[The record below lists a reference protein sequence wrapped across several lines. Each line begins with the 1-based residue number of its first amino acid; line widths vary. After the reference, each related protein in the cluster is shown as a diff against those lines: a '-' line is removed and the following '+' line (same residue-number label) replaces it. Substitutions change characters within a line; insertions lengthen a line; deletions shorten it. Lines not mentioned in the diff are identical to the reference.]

1 LCSHFGLLGV
11 HRENARLQF
20 ADRLKGEH
28 FMQRVLARAV
38 SMVHRR
44 GFVYIYLGILFLL
57 KIAIQV
63 VLYQRGFI
71 SVSADEF
78 ARGIRAAQWALQPR
92 LDIFETEEVWLP
104 FEKYLN
110 GLLLLIW
117 PDVMMAPR
125 VTAFIAS
132 YLLLIALFW
141 LVYYLFGKFSVAAL
155 ASLFVV
161 FQPWYAWLS
170 GTPMLEMYYLACFL
184 VGLVFLVIWLNEERR
199 GYWFWA
205 GCCFMLASGFHA
217 QSWTMINIVNLLT
230 VVDLYQ
236 YIRQKQYR
244 RIWRL
249 LIFYCLGNAFIIA
262 FTIVEFA
269 RAGRLFNFLAEHTS
283 YSKWFYGG
291 YNVSVL
297 EKFLYYPKLVIQNSS
312 GVVWVLMAAALA
324 FLWRD
329 RDHRW
334 RFFPLTVAA
343 LVLCLNSVINVFSVP
358 ATAAPGRYSLFYI
371 LMLSP
376 YLAYGAYRLALW
388 GQQYSS
394 RVVTYVLIMLS
405 AGLFLYGVWW
415 GISRLLNFPHGM
427 SLDAV
432 KTGYYLNKMV
442 SQNTS
447 VPSTYMVELKYWD
460 FLAVK
465 LTAGHYDAIVFD
477 REYNIYNRNT
487 PSIFEGDIADIYAYM
502 ILHKVQYIALCDPK
516 LKARA
521 QVIDFLLPKQN
532 IGNWTIYE
540 FKPKP

>member
-1 LCSHFGLLGV
+1 
-11 HRENARLQF
+11 
-20 ADRLKGEH
+20 
-28 FMQRVLARAV
+28 MQCVLARVLSAKP
-38 SMVHRR
+38 RR
-44 GFVYIYLGILFLL
+44 EVIYLSVLVLL
-57 KIAIQV
+57 KIVIQIL
-63 VLYQRGFI
+63 LYQHGFI

-110 GLLLLIW
+110 GLLLLVW
-117 PDVMMAPR
+117 PDVLLAPR
-125 VTAFIAS
+125 VTVFVAS
-132 YLLLIALFW
+132 CLLLIALFQ

-184 VGLVFLVIWLNEERR
+184 GGLVFLLRWLKDGRR

-217 QSWTMINIVNLLT
+217 QSWPIINIVNLLT
-230 VVDLYQ
+230 LVDLYQ
-236 YIRQKQYR
+236 YIRPKQYE

-249 LIFYCLGNAFIIA
+249 LIFYCLGNAFIIT

-269 RAGRLFNFLAEHTS
+269 RTGRLFNFLAGHTI

-291 YNVSVL
+291 YNVPVL

-312 GVVWVLMAAALA
+312 GVVWVLVAVALA

-329 RDHRW
+329 QDRW
-334 RFFPLTVAA
+334 WKVFPLTVAA
-343 LVLCLNSVINVFSVP
+343 LVLSLNSVINVFSVP
-358 ATAAPGRYSLFYI
+358 ATAASGRYSLFYI

-376 YLAYGAYRLALW
+376 YLAYGVYRLALW
-388 GQQYSS
+388 GQQFSS
-394 RVVTYVLIMLS
+394 RVAAYALVILS
-405 AGLFLYGVWW
+405 VGLFLYGTWW
-415 GISRLLNFPHGM
+415 GISRLLDFPHGM
-427 SLDAV
+427 SLDAI
-432 KTGYYLNKMV
+432 KTGYYLNKML

-447 VPSTYMVELKYWD
+447 APSTYMVELKYWD

-487 PSIFEGDIADIYAYM
+487 PSIFEEDIANIYAYM
-502 ILHKVQYIALCDPK
+502 ILHKVRYVALCDPE
-516 LKARA
+516 LKAKA
-521 QVIDFLLPKQN
+521 QMADFLSPKQN

>member
-1 LCSHFGLLGV
+1 MG
-11 HRENARLQF
+11 R
-20 ADRLKGEH
+20 
-28 FMQRVLARAV
+28 RVI
-38 SMVHRR
+38 
-44 GFVYIYLGILFLL
+44 YTYLGILILL
-57 KIAIQV
+57 KIAIQII
-63 VLYQRGFI
+63 LYWHGFI

-92 LDIFETEEVWLP
+92 LDIFEAKEVWLP

-110 GLLLLIW
+110 GSLLLVW
-117 PDVMMAPR
+117 PNVILAPR
-125 VTAFIAS
+125 TTAFIAS
-132 YLLLIALFW
+132 CLVVVALFW

-184 VGLVFLVIWLNEERR
+184 GGLLFLVVWLKDERR

-217 QSWTMINIVNLLT
+217 QSWIMINIVNLLT
-230 VVDLYQ
+230 IVDLYQ
-236 YIRQKQYR
+236 YIRQKQYGR
-244 RIWRL
+244 LWRL
-249 LIFYCLGNAFIIA
+249 LCFYFLSVSFIIS

-269 RAGRLFNFLAEHTS
+269 KTGRLFDFLAKHTS

-297 EKFLYYPKLVIQNSS
+297 EKLLYYPKLVLQNSS
-312 GVVWVLMAAALA
+312 SIVWVLVAVAIA

-329 RDHRW
+329 QDRR
-334 RFFPLTVAA
+334 RKFFPLTVAA
-343 LVLCLNSVINVFSVP
+343 LVLILSSVINVFSVP
-358 ATAAPGRYSLFYI
+358 PTAAPGRYSLFYV

-376 YLAYGAYRLALW
+376 YLAYGACCLAQW
-388 GQQYSS
+388 GRQYSP
-394 RVVTYVLIMLS
+394 RVATYALPTLS
-405 AGLFLYGVWW
+405 AGLLSYGAWW
-415 GISRLLNFPHGM
+415 GISRLLNFPQGV

-432 KTGYYLNKMV
+432 ETGYYLNQIL
-442 SQNTS
+442 SRNTS
-447 VPSTYMVELKYWD
+447 AAAIYMVELKYWD

-487 PSIFEGDIADIYAYM
+487 LSIFEEEITDIYAYM
-502 ILHKVQYIALCDPK
+502 ILHKVRYVALRDPN

-521 QVIDFLLPKQN
+521 QLMDFLIPLRN